1 MIIGKAVVKVA
12 VMDDEMSNFAIEKA
26 NEALITMYH
35 E

>member
-1 MIIGKAVVKVA
+1 VKVA